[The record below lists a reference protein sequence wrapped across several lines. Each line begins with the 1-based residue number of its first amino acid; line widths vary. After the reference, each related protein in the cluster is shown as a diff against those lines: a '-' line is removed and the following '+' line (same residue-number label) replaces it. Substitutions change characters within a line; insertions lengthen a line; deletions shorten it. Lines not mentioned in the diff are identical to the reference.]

1 MLQAL
6 PYILEPV
13 PNDLVNVEPAGWSID
28 FDDIHNAEL
37 LGNTQI
43 EAIIDAS
50 SDRSIDTGYL
60 RFGPVRWWRTLE
72 PVDTVNVDSRFP
84 VDPDGEVACTAPP
97 SGRTSVTTDEFV
109 SAVTNFDH
117 HLLEAMQLRV
127 DRIAANGVP
136 PAIDVDGQTTTW
148 RTFLL
153 ESQPS
158 STDYR
163 SGPGWFES
171 GAS

>member
-43 EAIIDAS
+43 EAIIDSS

-72 PVDTVNVDSRFP
+72 PVDTVNVDWRFP
-84 VDPDGEVACTAPP
+84 VDPDGG
-97 SGRTSVTTDEFV
+97 S
-109 SAVTNFDH
+109 
-117 HLLEAMQLRV
+117 RV
-127 DRIAANGVP
+127 HCAAIWSDIGH
-136 PAIDVDGQTTTW
+136 
-148 RTFLL
+148 
-153 ESQPS
+153 
-158 STDYR
+158 YR
-163 SGPGWFES
+163 
-171 GAS
+171 